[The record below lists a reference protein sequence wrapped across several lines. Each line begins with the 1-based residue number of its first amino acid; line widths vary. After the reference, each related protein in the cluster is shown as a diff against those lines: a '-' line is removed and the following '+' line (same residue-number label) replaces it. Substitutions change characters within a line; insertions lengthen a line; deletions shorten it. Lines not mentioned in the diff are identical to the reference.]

1 MRGRNILFIIIL
13 LVPVV
18 VAIANGFKPMTG
30 TFTYSWG
37 GSTITSEVKG
47 LTVNPP
53 LILFLG
59 MLVYGFY
66 RDSLAFLAAPAISFL
81 YTFLTLWLV
90 WSGARGGLQ
99 GILFYTVIFAFIGL
113 AGAAVAHLVYS
124 LFVRM
129 LAKNNE
135 HR

>member
-90 WSGARGGLQ
+90 WSGARGACR
-99 GILFYTVIFAFIGL
+99 AFCSIQ
-113 AGAAVAHLVYS
+113 
-124 LFVRM
+124 
-129 LAKNNE
+129 
-135 HR
+135 